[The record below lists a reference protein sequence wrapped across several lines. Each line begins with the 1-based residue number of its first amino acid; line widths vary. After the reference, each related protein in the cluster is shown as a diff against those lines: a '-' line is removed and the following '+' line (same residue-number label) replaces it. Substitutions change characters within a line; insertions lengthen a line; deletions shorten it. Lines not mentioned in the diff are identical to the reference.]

1 MGIGKRYNSHTER
14 FLKFCRERHN
24 DPIQATTEM
33 GIKFFTEY
41 FKAGVGYSSA
51 SSACSVMT
59 SIMEPVC
66 NVPFGK
72 STLVCRLLKGLFDIR
87 PSLPRYVTIWD
98 VARVFSFISSKSTL
112 TDYDLKTLSHRL
124 AILFSL
130 RAGQKDQT
138 IKRLK
143 FGLHKGF

>member
-1 MGIGKRYNSHTER
+1 
-14 FLKFCRERHN
+14 
-24 DPIQATTEM
+24 
-33 GIKFFTEY
+33 
-41 FKAGVGYSSA
+41 
-51 SSACSVMT
+51 
-59 SIMEPVC
+59 MEPVC

-98 VARVFSFISSKSTL
+98 VARVFTFINSKSTL
-112 TDYDLKTLSHRL
+112 TDYDLKTVSHRL